1 MQLGQREEKIHTV
14 SEVVENKM
22 EKAVEVPTTFGV
34 DPGLFSVNLMKSA
47 GGVRILLLQ

>member
-22 EKAVEVPTTFGV
+22 EKAVEVPIF
-34 DPGLFSVNLMKSA
+34 PL
-47 GGVRILLLQ
+47 